1 MDEGGGP
8 ARASMGAQLQ
18 DEKDVSESLRR
29 TLPGRVSDAGLEGRP
44 AQVALTCCT
53 VLSYIAWPRPDR
65 VSTWWSRSAFPAA
78 P

>member
-29 TLPGRVSDAGLEGRP
+29 TLPGRVSDAGLEGARSGGP
-44 AQVALTCCT
+44 NLLYCI
-53 VLSYIAWPRPDR
+53 VLHSLAEAG
-65 VSTWWSRSAFPAA
+65 SG
-78 P
+78 